1 MRISPQSIE
10 FGLWCNGSTTGFGS
24 VCLGSNPGKPTE
36 KEQWNPLL
44 FFCLNNSRHVIF
56 PIPLF
61 VAIAPLFLPYILRY
75 KTQGRSAQCI
85 LIPKLKHHFQ
95 SSPPVF
101 PLGNIGGV
109 PEGVKKT
116 LSKKFLVIFLNPSPQ
131 KLTFLRSL
139 PYILHC
145 KTQGRRGNTNIG
157 YSFLPLPYPV
167 ALRGTAHKIEA
178 EAKGEY
184 TSTSL
189 LAVSR
194 SIVGHGQGGGFN

>member
-75 KTQGRSAQCI
+75 KTQGRRC
-85 LIPKLKHHFQ
+85 
-95 SSPPVF
+95 
-101 PLGNIGGV
+101 
-109 PEGVKKT
+109 
-116 LSKKFLVIFLNPSPQ
+116 
-131 KLTFLRSL
+131 
-139 PYILHC
+139 
-145 KTQGRRGNTNIG
+145 NTNIG
-157 YSFLPLPYPV
+157 YPFLPLPYPV

-184 TSTSL
+184 ISTSPR
-189 LAVSR
+189 AVSR
-194 SIVGHGQGGGFN
+194 SIVRHGNGGFN

>member
-44 FFCLNNSRHVIF
+44 FFCLNNSRYTIF

-109 PEGVKKT
+109 
-116 LSKKFLVIFLNPSPQ
+116 SAPQ

-145 KTQGRRGNTNIG
+145 KTQGRRCNTNIG
-157 YSFLPLPYPV
+157 YPFLPLPYPV

-178 EAKGEY
+178 EAKEKY
-184 TSTSL
+184 ISTSP

-194 SIVGHGQGGGFN
+194 SIVGHGKEGGFN